1 MIAEQTDDK
10 KAVTQF
16 VLMEM
21 VMEVMVGKNWKIW
34 SCFENI
40 SKIKTSCQCLRNIRC

>member
-1 MIAEQTDDK
+1 MELKLISEQTDDK

-21 VMEVMVGKNWKIW
+21 VMEVMVGKSWKI
-34 SCFENI
+34 
-40 SKIKTSCQCLRNIRC
+40 